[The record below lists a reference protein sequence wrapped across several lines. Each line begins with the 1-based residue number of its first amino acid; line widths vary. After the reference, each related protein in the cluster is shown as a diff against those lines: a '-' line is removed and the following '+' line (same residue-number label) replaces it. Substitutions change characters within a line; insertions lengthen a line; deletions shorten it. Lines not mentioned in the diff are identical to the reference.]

1 MTDLKLQLL
10 DELCD
15 KLDDSG
21 IDGNVIVRDSKGR
34 PYVNIW
40 YGSYEDRDKQSG
52 EMFTVVVTDDSL
64 YSDCRGCYEIKPPN
78 KYCNLFKDTFVSY
91 KSIRAGFYVMGS
103 NKIIC
108 VIKCLF
114 DKEKMK
120 ETNMANWEI
129 EKRVLKSAAESINSR
144 IGSCFSFTAEMA
156 KIESTQ
162 EPLILVR
169 GGDRDFNISLFDI
182 FYDSEHK
189 IYSVVPHGT
198 LGCIADRANYFR
210 NSIHN
215 GFGFSGVPCL
225 FLKDIYNKWKQS
237 IKIDTTVREDPFAKI
252 KSLLDKEHMEYVIHR
267 GYITVFN
274 KSEAVCTITAYP
286 ETSDVN
292 KFTATWDERYKKNPC
307 KISID
312 QTHASPDGII
322 GFIKEHI
329 KVANSKTEDRIER
342 IPDMNALQTTRA
354 VDVIFNDPATIIIW
368 SDGTKT
374 IVKAENEPFDPEKG
388 LAMAISKKVLGNK
401 YDYYEV
407 FKRYVGRYNKQ
418 KAKKERAAQA
428 RANKNVKPTDSNKDK
443 KQKLDN
449 ERGEQNE

>member
-114 DKEKMK
+114 DKEKLNEKK
-120 ETNMANWEI
+120 EETIMADWSI
-129 EKRVLKSAAESINSR
+129 ERRILRDAAESINR
-144 IGSCFSFTAEMA
+144 RTDTTGFIAEMA
-156 KIESTQ
+156 TVADSTQ

-169 GGDRDFNISLFDI
+169 DRDNHYI
-182 FYDSEHK
+182 FEIYYDYEGK
-189 IYSVVPHGT
+189 MYSVVPRGA
-198 LGCIADRANYFR
+198 LGCIADNMNYLR
-210 NSIHN
+210 NSTHN
-215 GFGFSGVPCL
+215 GFGFCVVPHL
-225 FLKDIYNKWKQS
+225 FLNEIYNVWKKTHES
-237 IKIDTTVREDPFAKI
+237 PFAKI
-252 KSLLDKEHMEYVIHR
+252 RSLLTENSIHYVTE
-267 GYITVFN
+267 GDGITVFD
-274 KSEAVCTITAYP
+274 KERIVCWIKQRKDSKGIPENDRFIITYTEKYKMNSNGWTINA
-286 ETSDVN
+286 
-292 KFTATWDERYKKNPC
+292 ATGPAG
-307 KISID
+307 
-312 QTHASPDGII
+312 HII
-322 GFIKEHI
+322 GLIKEHI
-329 KVANSKTEDRIER
+329 KIANNKVEDRIER
-342 IPDMNALQTTRA
+342 IPNMNALQTIRA

-368 SDGTKT
+368 ADGTKT

-428 RANKNVKPTDSNKDK
+428 RANKNVKSTDSNKDK
-443 KQKLDN
+443 KQKLDS
-449 ERGEQNE
+449 ER